1 MTQEQDLPHG
11 ADWIPDVLPQDLLTR
26 ETEYRFGDGMQMA
39 LLRLAEVECNLTW
52 QDLMRKYLFLGMGI
66 YRGSQTG
73 EYQFIRRVGEEERPL
88 SLQEEVSWE
97 GTHWKEIVTPT
108 EGESEIVFKTR
119 NETTYK
125 LLEVADSLGVSIPV
139 VLGRTLDL
147 GLRMSYELR
156 YRDDIAYYLKTNN
169 GSAVRINESRLGGTQ

>member
-1 MTQEQDLPHG
+1 MTQEQDFPEG
-11 ADWIPDVLPQDLLTR
+11 ADWIPDVLPPDLLTR
-26 ETEYRFGDGMQMA
+26 ETEYHFGDGKQMA

-52 QDLMRKYLFLGMGI
+52 QELMRRYMFLGMGI
-66 YRGSQTG
+66 YMGGVTG
-73 EYQFIRRVGEEERPL
+73 EYQFMRRVGEEERAL
-88 SLQEEVSWE
+88 SLQEEVDWE
-97 GTHWKEIVTPT
+97 GTHWNEISTPNAT
-108 EGESEIVFKTR
+108 ESEIVFKTR

-139 VLGRTLDL
+139 VLARTLDL

-169 GSAVRINESRLGGTQ
+169 GSVRINESRLGGTQ